1 MRQQA
6 CDKQKRRRIVPGE
19 VAVIALAEH
28 RNLNLLLD
36 IPVVGLRG
44 VAIEHEAPGGPD
56 VDEIGRD
63 AQALFVEYPPMGEEC
78 RRKKRCIDDEQYKA
92 HVQQR

>member
-1 MRQQA
+1 MRQQTG
-6 CDKQKRRRIVPGE
+6 DEQKGRRIVPGK
-19 VAVIALAEH
+19 VAFIALAEH
-28 RNLNLLLD
+28 RDLNLLLD

-63 AQALFVEYPPMGEEC
+63 TQALFVEYPPMGEEC
-78 RRKKRCIDDEQYKA
+78 RRKKRCIDDEEYKA
-92 HVQQR
+92 HVQER